1 MLATRQSVVFVLVL
15 LLSCLLNFSQAKSNL
30 RSKEKIDGAVIPFDF
45 PLFSQCDPTW
55 ANDIMDTKTICQVG
69 CLMSS
74 TAMGLAG
81 TNILI
86 QNISST
92 PQTFNQWLKENDGYD
107 GSNDLIEGQ
116 VPLINPDRI
125 VWPDDGFHKT
135 NDLPYTTIASYL
147 DKGRIVIANVNAG
160 HHFVLLVGYA
170 ADQDTFLVNDPGYDR
185 STYSY
190 SADVVG
196 YRIYD
201 MKR

>member
-1 MLATRQSVVFVLVL
+1 
-15 LLSCLLNFSQAKSNL
+15 
-30 RSKEKIDGAVIPFDF
+30 
-45 PLFSQCDPTW
+45 
-55 ANDIMDTKTICQVG
+55 
-69 CLMSS
+69 MSS

-86 QNISST
+86 QNITST
-92 PQTFNQWLKENDGYD
+92 PQTFNQWLKENNGYD

-135 NDLPYTTIASYL
+135 NDLPYATIASYL